1 MIDWV
6 AMSTASGQVQ
16 NGENVDGAVM
26 SFGDHL
32 EELRLRLIL
41 ALLGVVPILI
51 LALAFSKPLLD
62 AILKPALA
70 ALAAQGLP
78 AQMLQTGPAETFLTT
93 LKIAVIATILVGSPW
108 LLYQAWL
115 FVAPGLHSNEK
126 RFVYILLPL
135 SAGLTISA
143 IAFLYKIMLPMVM
156 AFFIGFGTS
165 FTNNS
170 VNTAPLPDGVVLPT
184 VPVLKA
190 DPPKPDV
197 GNMWINDSIRALRI
211 AVSKSDDQVLVLGMP
226 LTKSTGIVQ
235 QYRVSEYT
243 SMFLSLALALS
254 LGFQMPVVVLLLG
267 WVGILDPVGLLR
279 FRRHMLLI
287 SFILGAVLTPADPL
301 SMIMVAL
308 PIYGLFEFGVLLH
321 RLLPAERVARGFGS
335 KHKASTQ
342 QAADAAEMPDRAQ
355 TSDKEPDDAGDA

>member
-1 MIDWV
+1 
-6 AMSTASGQVQ
+6 MSTTSAQL
-16 NGENVDGAVM
+16 NKHDDVDGAVM

-41 ALLGVVPILI
+41 ALLGIVPILI
-51 LALAFSKPLLD
+51 LALSFSKPLLD

-143 IAFLYKIMLPMVM
+143 IAFLYKVMLPMVM

-165 FTNNS
+165 FTDNA
-170 VNTAPLPDGVVLPT
+170 VKTAPLGDGVVLPT
-184 VPVLKA
+184 VPVLQA
-190 DPPKPDV
+190 DPPKPKS
-197 GNMWINDSIRALRI
+197 GEMWVNDSIRALRI
-211 AVSKSDDQVLVLGMP
+211 AVGRSDGRVVVLGMP

-279 FRRHMLLI
+279 FRRHMILI

-308 PIYGLFEFGVLLH
+308 PIYALFELGVLLH
-321 RLLPAERVARGFGS
+321 RLLPAERVSRGFGS
-335 KHKASTQ
+335 KNRNKRQ
-342 QAADAAEMPDRAQ
+342 QAVESDLPERAE
-355 TSDKEPDDAGDA
+355 TNHKEPDDAGDA